1 MHGGLRLRFSADRR
15 WATLAVAVLLGAG
28 GGSLLGFLT
37 APDRAD
43 GTARAL
49 APTQPVAPSTNRR
62 PRSRFAGAS
71 STTSRPRP
79 RTLPTVTAARTP
91 AATARPTATTARP
104 TTTTTRATTT
114 TTAPST
120 TTTTVG
126 DGTTTSSGGPSTT
139 TSTT

>member
-43 GTARAL
+43 GTAGAL
-49 APTQPVAPSTNRR
+49 APTQPVAPSTTRR
-62 PRSRFAGAS
+62 PRGRFGGAS

-79 RTLPTVTAARTP
+79 LPTVTAARTP
-91 AATARPTATTARP
+91 ATTARPPTTTARP
-104 TTTTTRATTT
+104 TTTTARATT
-114 TTAPST
+114 TTAPSTT

-126 DGTTTSSGGPSTT
+126 DGTTTSSSGPSTT